1 MATPYKINIPMY
13 EGPLDLLLDLI
24 KQQKMSIHDI
34 QISKITAQYLD
45 YLHKLEELD
54 VDVSSEFIYM
64 AATLIYIKSKML
76 LPPDPLAGPEEAED
90 PRADLVQRLVEH
102 EKFKNAAQLLYQ
114 KQQIEENVWSKPDK
128 SLYNDEGTEGDLV
141 VSLVDLVRVFQQVL
155 ERRKEV
161 SRIELRHEEFTVA
174 QMIAQIRAQILAS
187 ADNAVNLVQF
197 FEACPSRHAMIVA
210 FLAVLEM
217 VKLQAVAL
225 AQEKQFGE
233 ILVRKHKMF
242 DLAFEERGIE
252 IRKVAGGYKLFT
264 KPQQHDVVRRFI
276 KSLRPPLRLSM
287 PALETLAVI
296 AYKQPVTSPEISE
309 IRGVNTAGVISTLLD
324 KHLITTAGRKE
335 VMGRPILYKTSK
347 EFLLRFGLSD
357 LDELPSLKEFE
368 ALAREA
374 LGSDEGFAPVEEGS
388 TSEANLQSAEAV
400 SAKMEKREE
409 LLEETAANNEGMP
422 EAESREATKAA
433 TAGE

>member
-24 KQQKMSIHDI
+24 KKQEMNIHDI
-34 QISKITAQYLD
+34 PISKITAQYLE

-76 LPPDPLAGPEEAED
+76 LPPDPLASEEEQAAD
-90 PRADLVQRLVEH
+90 PRAELVQRLVEH

-114 KQQIEENVWSKPDK
+114 KQQIEENVWSRPDK
-128 SLYNDEGTEGDLV
+128 SLYHDEGTEGELV

-155 ERRKEV
+155 ERCKEV

-174 QMIAQIRAQILAS
+174 QMIAALRAQIVAS
-187 ADNAVNLVQF
+187 ADNSVNLIQF

-233 ILVRKHKMF
+233 IVVRKHKMF
-242 DLAFEERGIE
+242 DLVFDE
-252 IRKVAGGYKLFT
+252 AGGIKQIDEEYK
-264 KPQQHDVVRRFI
+264 
-276 KSLRPPLRLSM
+276 
-287 PALETLAVI
+287 
-296 AYKQPVTSPEISE
+296 
-309 IRGVNTAGVISTLLD
+309 
-324 KHLITTAGRKE
+324 
-335 VMGRPILYKTSK
+335 
-347 EFLLRFGLSD
+347 
-357 LDELPSLKEFE
+357 
-368 ALAREA
+368 
-374 LGSDEGFAPVEEGS
+374 
-388 TSEANLQSAEAV
+388 
-400 SAKMEKREE
+400 
-409 LLEETAANNEGMP
+409 
-422 EAESREATKAA
+422 
-433 TAGE
+433 